1 MALGHLDDLL
11 GVAMDSPEVKDAS
24 MKVLIT
30 PKDGWEGNYMRVI
43 ELGVDGYSP
52 KHIHPWPHI
61 NYIIEGEG
69 TLFLNGEENPIKA
82 GSYAF
87 VPPNELHQFKNT
99 SNVVLKFICIVP
111 EEGHK

>member
-1 MALGHLDDLL
+1 MAIGHLDDLM
-11 GVAMDSPEVKDAS
+11 GTIMNSPEVKEAS

-30 PKDGWEGNYMRVI
+30 PEDGWEGNYMRVV
-43 ELGVDGYSP
+43 ELGVGGYSP
-52 KHIHPWPHI
+52 KHTHDWPHI

-69 TLFLNGEENPIKA
+69 SLFLNGVENPIKA

-87 VPPNELHQFKNT
+87 VPSNELHQFSNT
-99 SNVVLKFICIVP
+99 SDVKLKFICIVP